1 MSDIEITGAK
11 WHARTRLGYIG
22 WRTVQRQRQKL
33 PWVASDPRQPLF
45 GLVPLKRTALALLLL
60 VACTGLVHV
69 SRSRA
74 EDTSNGP
81 KLPAQVADLRDVLLT
96 AARSGKVEELRSAF
110 DVSGAVP
117 DMDISPRSDPI
128 KVLKDRSEDPEA
140 RDTLAAIV
148 EILEMPPIA
157 LPLGNDIENNLVYVW
172 PYLAE
177 RPLDKLTPPE
187 QVDLYRLVSPAK
199 AAEMQKKKHWLWW
212 RINIAADG
220 TWTAFKKDR

>member
-1 MSDIEITGAK
+1 MSDIENTGAK
-11 WHARTRLGYIG
+11 WHACTRLGYIG
-22 WRTVQRQRQKL
+22 RRMVQRQRQKL
-33 PWVASDPRQPLF
+33 PWLAREPRQPLIRP
-45 GLVPLKRTALALLLL
+45 VCLKRTALTLLVL

-69 SRSRA
+69 SRPRA
-74 EDTSNGP
+74 EDPGNGP

-96 AARSGKVEELRSAF
+96 AARSGKVEELRAAF

-148 EILEMPPIA
+148 EILEMPPAA
-157 LPLGNDIENNLVYVW
+157 LPLGNDIENNLVYIW

-177 RPLDKLTPPE
+177 RPLNELTPPE
-187 QVDLYRLVSPAK
+187 QVDLYRLVSPAL
-199 AAEMQKKKHWLWW
+199 AAEMRGKKHWLWW
-212 RINIAADG
+212 RIVIAADG
-220 TWTAFKKDR
+220 TWTTFKKDH

>member
-1 MSDIEITGAK
+1 
-11 WHARTRLGYIG
+11 
-22 WRTVQRQRQKL
+22 
-33 PWVASDPRQPLF
+33 
-45 GLVPLKRTALALLLL
+45 
-60 VACTGLVHV
+60 
-69 SRSRA
+69 
-74 EDTSNGP
+74 
-81 KLPAQVADLRDVLLT
+81 
-96 AARSGKVEELRSAF
+96 
-110 DVSGAVP
+110 
-117 DMDISPRSDPI
+117 MDISPRSDPI